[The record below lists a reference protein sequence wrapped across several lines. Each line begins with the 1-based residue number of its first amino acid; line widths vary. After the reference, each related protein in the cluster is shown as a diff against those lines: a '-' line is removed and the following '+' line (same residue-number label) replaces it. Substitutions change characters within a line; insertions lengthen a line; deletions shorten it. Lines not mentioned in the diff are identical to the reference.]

1 MLVAK
6 VTSGYEC
13 NDFLRWVGAGLLANY
28 IEAGEFTIIE
38 VTNGWYYQAKLLLTD
53 SQFVQLIAA
62 NIEVSL
68 VSMVKQPELNT
79 GNHSVL
85 AAVQTLIGK
94 TEELLAR
101 SANNGAEYNGRC
113 EVHMPGNMLMSFNE
127 TVLIED
133 SCTDRLQD
141 AIDKG
146 WRVIAACP
154 QPDQRRPDYILG
166 RFNPTRCTDEHGS
179 ARRG

>member
-6 VTSGYEC
+6 VSSGYES
-13 NDFLRWVGAGLLANY
+13 NDFLRWVSAGLLASY
-28 IEAGEFTIIE
+28 IEAGEFTVIE
-38 VTNGWYYQAKLLLTD
+38 ANSNWSYVAKLLLTD
-53 SQFVQLIAA
+53 SQFVQLTAA

-68 VSMVKQPELNT
+68 VSIVKQPTLNT
-79 GNHSVL
+79 GL

-101 SANNGAEYNGRC
+101 SANNGAEYNNRC
-113 EVHMPGNMLMSFNE
+113 EVHMPGNLMLQFNE
-127 TVLIED
+127 TLLLED
-133 SCTDRLQD
+133 SCTDRLQAALD
-141 AIDKG
+141 GG

-154 QPDQRRPDYILG
+154 QPDSRRPDYILG